1 MIQVKTEKGA
11 VKRVATLATRAVTA
25 CLAISM
31 FSGAATSPTM
41 AVGLVGP
48 HGIRPVRAG
57 VPLTKLKRRAAGGQR
72 VPGPRNFKTSARH
85 SRLAAARHGKKGRLA
100 RVVKKAAVARAIP
113 PQKYTD
119 DMAGQV
125 VAPGVVH
132 KYYRGALN
140 VHVLDIDLKSA
151 PVKVRPIL
159 AGDTF
164 HRLKDVTDHAR
175 ESHALAAVNAN
186 YFKTNGTPLGTLI
199 IDGEWIAG
207 PLYDRVSMGLTR
219 SGFVRIDRVNLYGII
234 KTSNPEVPTIWANT
248 INQPRRTGTR
258 LVVYTRRWGQF
269 VKIPYAGTLVAVNAQ
284 GEVIDKSTNEME
296 IPYGGYVF
304 SDSKNA
310 AISKL
315 QRGDVVNLK
324 WHNRPNDWD
333 DVVQAVSGGPMLV
346 KDGKVQID
354 LKGEHFRK
362 GWTGAQIRAR
372 TAAGVTDDNHLILA
386 TIEGPHTLWDVA
398 KFLKQ
403 LGCVDA
409 MNLDG
414 GGSTTMVVKGVTVTR
429 NNNAHQRRVASSIAV
444 FDERTAALLE
454 RNNTSAYRPQTNLT
468 QFEVPPVVQSTT
480 PPAAP
485 DFAGGA
491 IADQQPYM
499 TVDSTMDEVAS
510 ARQRNTADKLVD
522 PGIPA
527 DRSGYTDPGLPQD

>member
-1 MIQVKTEKGA
+1 MILVKTESGA
-11 VKRVATLATRAVTA
+11 VKGVATLARTAVTA
-25 CLAISM
+25 CLALSM
-31 FSGAATSPTM
+31 LFGAATVPSM

-48 HGIRPVRAG
+48 AGLRPVRTS
-57 VPLTKLKRRAAGGQR
+57 VPLTKLTKRTRVMPHPRAHAATSR
-72 VPGPRNFKTSARH
+72 KT
-85 SRLAAARHGKKGRLA
+85 RLAAARHAKKGRAA
-100 RVVKKAAVARAIP
+100 RAVKKPVAARAIP
-113 PQKYTD
+113 PQKYTE
-119 DMAGQV
+119 DMADQV

-151 PVKVRPIL
+151 PVRVRPIL

-164 HRLKDVTDHAR
+164 NRLKDVTDHAR
-175 ESHALAAVNAN
+175 DTHALAAVNAN

-234 KTSNPEVPTIWANT
+234 KTSNPAVPTIWANT

-269 VKIPYAGTLVAVNAQ
+269 VKMPYAGCLVAVNAQ
-284 GEVIDKSTNEME
+284 GEVMDKSTTEME

-304 SDSKNA
+304 SDSKNS

-315 QRGDVVNLK
+315 ERGDVVNLK

-346 KDGKVQID
+346 KDGNIQID

-372 TAAGVTDDNHLILA
+372 TAAGVTDQNHLILA

-398 KFLKQ
+398 KFLKK

-454 RNNTSAYRPQTNLT
+454 RNNNSAYRPQTNLT
-468 QFEVPPVVQSTT
+468 QFSVPPVVQAATS
-480 PPAAP
+480 PPSAP
-485 DFAGGA
+485 DFADA
-491 IADQQPYM
+491 TAADQQPYA
-499 TVDSTMDEVAS
+499 TVDATVDEVAS
-510 ARQRNTADKLVD
+510 ARRSNTADKLVD